1 MLALSDLPEDIPD
14 EIRSAIRAVPRH
26 QFIPV
31 VALVTPPG
39 TAPRLIDRDADPRA
53 WWDAVYSNTPVI
65 TQLNDG
71 ATPVR
76 DLIGRYTSCA
86 SAPSTVADMLNL
98 LRPSP
103 GHRVLE
109 IGTGTGWTSA
119 LLSHLVGGRGQVTS
133 IEIDQTLAEQAAK
146 NLAGAGM
153 SPTLVV
159 GDGALGWPPGEPYD
173 RVHVTCGV
181 RTVPYAWVEQCRP
194 GAVIALPYCPN
205 FGGGHSLRLV
215 VRPDGVAVGRFPGNA
230 SYMMSRPQRPRPTLE
245 ARGPHEQRSA
255 TTRVDP
261 RTIAYAPPGADLAI
275 SALTGLVSNFSA
287 EIDED
292 GDCFRLWISDPTDS
306 YSWAGVLWRPNR
318 KEYEV
323 YQVGDRPVWDE
334 VLDAYSRW
342 VGWGQPGRD
351 RFGMTLTPH
360 HQHIWLDSPDCPL
373 PSPDPDHPL
382 T

>member
-1 MLALSDLPEDIPD
+1 MLSLSDLPEDTPD

-31 VALVTPPG
+31 VALVTPPD

-53 WWDAVYSNTPVI
+53 WWDAVYSNMPVI

-76 DLIGRYTSCA
+76 DLIGRCTSSA
-86 SAPSTVADMLNL
+86 SAPSTIADMLTRLN
-98 LRPSP
+98 PAP

-119 LLSHLVGGRGQVTS
+119 LLCHLVGGRGQVTS
-133 IEIDQTLAEQAAK
+133 IEIDQSIAEQAAK
-146 NLAGAGM
+146 NLAGAGA
-153 SPTLVV
+153 PVTLVV

-194 GAVIALPYCPN
+194 GGVIALPYCPD
-205 FGGGHSLRLV
+205 FGGGHSLKLV
-215 VRPDGVAVGRFPGNA
+215 VRPDGVAVGRFLGHA
-230 SYMMSRPQRPRPTLE
+230 SYTMSRPQRPRPTLE

-287 EIDED
+287 ETDED

-318 KEYEV
+318 KDYEV

-360 HQHIWLDSPDCPL
+360 HQHIWLDSPDHPL
-373 PSPDPDHPL
+373 P
-382 T
+382 